1 MNKNYKEMTNEI
13 IQISEKIAE
22 ISNIELIG
30 WSKNSDFVNFNLMY
44 YSYTAFSKIEKVLAP
59 LEFGIF
65 NIEENGV
72 CQIRIKI
79 EDLKEYKLKKMLEN
93 AFFIYEFSEIFVF
106 IN

>member
-1 MNKNYKEMTNEI
+1 MTNEI

-22 ISNIELIG
+22 IPNIELIG

-44 YSYTAFSKIEKVLAP
+44 YSYTAFSKIDKVLTP

-72 CQIRIKI
+72 RQIRIKI

-93 AFFIYEFSEIFVF
+93 AFFIDEFREIYVF